1 MPAKPVG
8 GRLAEAEE
16 AEAEEAE
23 AEEAEAEARWRAV
36 SARRVGE

>member
-8 GRLAEAEE
+8 GRL